1 MSILYELNFKERLL
15 VTRLAETVTYDE
27 FYATYK
33 AILAATPDW
42 DKIHELSLIS
52 DGTHIE
58 ITPQELRD
66 LAERLSNGLSERNLT
81 MKTAFIAASDP
92 HYGLASI
99 YRAQAAF
106 TGVMEITVLRN
117 LDEGLQWLGIDSEQL
132 DQILIDHPG

>member
-1 MSILYELNFKERLL
+1 
-15 VTRLAETVTYDE
+15 
-27 FYATYK
+27 
-33 AILAATPDW
+33 
-42 DKIHELSLIS
+42 
-52 DGTHIE
+52 
-58 ITPQELRD
+58 
-66 LAERLSNGLSERNLT
+66 

-92 HYGLASI
+92 HYGLAPI